1 MGKLGKKARKFAKKN
16 LPSVLKQRRKNKIVF
31 KKRPSKKD
39 TKDAVEKE
47 VVKTAELSNGR
58 DSEREVTVTTS
69 LDVLFAEDD
78 NIIVSDD
85 SDSDGYLSEDPN
97 CEKLSGNDNDVPLED
112 DRDERALSPHNQKI
126 YEELAKQKNSLEK
139 LKKKDKKFVK
149 FLESYNKGEIS
160 QNQEMYSDEDETGE
174 DLMMLDDS
182 TTTKH
187 KMLTCST
194 INLWSKLVTEEHS
207 ESALIGLLNAYRA
220 ACHLGP
226 EETGFIDAASCPVI
240 QDSDTFCNIYTF
252 ILSEADNIFRGLLKI
267 PSSTCKKESILELKN
282 TPRWKKAKP
291 MIKSYLR
298 STLFLLKQVTD
309 SEILAFSITRL
320 RASIVF
326 FAAFPSLLSRLIK
339 IIVPLWA
346 TGGGT
351 LSASS
356 SLVIQDVVSVFG
368 SNYFDTCFIKTYKAY
383 IARCRSMETVDAKH
397 IEFLRDSFVNLCSL
411 DVEKSCK
418 KALVSIQQ
426 LANILQH
433 ARQKDN
439 KEAIRKIYSWQ
450 YAQCIDIWVL
460 FISAN
465 VHECDIQPLLYI
477 TIQLINGVA
486 HLFPGP
492 RYLPLRIRCIHWL
505 NKLSSSCGIYIPIAS
520 LVLDMLDFKVSKEGG
535 KSRKSAK
542 LASNLKLPKF
552 WLKSQN
558 FMEQCVYSAVELL
571 AVHFMQWSYHISF
584 PELGTTSLIRLR
596 KFHEKTSVESLRRV
610 VKRLMDQVEQ
620 NVEFVQKKRDEVA
633 FSPKDHESVDQFLQ
647 FEKGTVNSPFMQYY
661 RSVVE
666 KAASKMS
673 TSPVEPKGVKRK
685 KIDTA
690 NGVITPF
697 AANGNADAKRGK
709 QKKADTANGDD
720 NTPIAANGNV
730 DSKGK
735 KRKS

>member
-439 KEAIRKIYSWQ
+439 K
-450 YAQCIDIWVL
+450 
-460 FISAN
+460 
-465 VHECDIQPLLYI
+465 
-477 TIQLINGVA
+477 
-486 HLFPGP
+486 
-492 RYLPLRIRCIHWL
+492 
-505 NKLSSSCGIYIPIAS
+505 
-520 LVLDMLDFKVSKEGG
+520 
-535 KSRKSAK
+535 
-542 LASNLKLPKF
+542 LPKF

-673 TSPVEPKGVKRK
+673 TSSPVEPKGVKRK